1 MKRFLLILVMAAM
14 VLLPMTAFSSP
25 FLTCDPYPAMTSGTS
40 TPAIQPTE
48 FGIIMDTASV
58 DTYVPATANVDG
70 SKGLNYDLASLA
82 IGAHNV
88 KVRACV
94 PDTSTSPAGRSC
106 SDYTPF
112 SFSIT
117 PKAPSA
123 PKLWLK
129 Q

>member
-1 MKRFLLILVMAAM
+1 MKRLLLILAM
-14 VLLPMTAFSSP
+14 VLLPMVALASP
-25 FLTCDPYPAMTSGTS
+25 FLTCDPYPTTV
-40 TPAIQPTE
+40 TQPTE

-58 DTYVPATANVDG
+58 DTYVPATTNTDG
-70 SKGLNYDLASLA
+70 SKGLNYDLANLA

-94 PDTSTSPAGRSC
+94 PDTSTTPAGRSC

-123 PKLWLK
+123 PRLFLK
-129 Q
+129 P